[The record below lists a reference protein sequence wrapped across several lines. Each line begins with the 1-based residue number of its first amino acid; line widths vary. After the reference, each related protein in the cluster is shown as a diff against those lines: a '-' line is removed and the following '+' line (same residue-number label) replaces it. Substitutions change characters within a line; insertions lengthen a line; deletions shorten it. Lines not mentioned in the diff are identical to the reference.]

1 MYILYIY
8 IDRYTAK
15 KNNIE
20 PTAPPVLRGHLL
32 PGGLLA
38 APRGQRA
45 RPAAALRRAAA
56 HALLGALHLAARR
69 WGGVDGSHG
78 KSFIFLVGKP
88 WENRGKPRFFMGKS

>member
-1 MYILYIY
+1 MYIY
-8 IDRYTAK
+8 IYTAK
-15 KNNIE
+15 ENNIE

-69 WGGVDGSHG
+69 WGGGVDGSHG
-78 KSFIFLVGKP
+78 KSSILNGKTMGKP
-88 WENRGKPRFFMGKS
+88 WV